1 MLLESISDDAPC
13 GVDLEYDSDFAKLES
28 LFPGE
33 QETQMGDSVIEAQE
47 PDWNEIINLCE
58 SLLEKSKDLNLLV
71 YFCIAS
77 LEVRGI
83 FGLSEGIQLLKD
95 IVVRYWDHL
104 YPQLDTD
111 EPEDQRYIERINIL
125 DNLSKPFKSFGDDF
139 KMIERVRNLPI
150 SDSKQVGQ
158 FSLAHILAAK
168 ENKPMPNG
176 SAAPTLALIEAS
188 FQSTDQSLLLKKL
201 EAADSIIAAIDEL
214 DSFLEGAVGAENS
227 VHLENLKN
235 EIEMLQ
241 KILNEFV
248 SGTDNTADKNPGKKS
263 SKKPTGSGAE
273 GAVPVSEFPN
283 TFQNAMPA
291 SEIGSGSR
299 EIRTREDVIQ
309 AIDRILAYYPRY
321 EPGSP
326 VPFLL
331 RRARRLVSLDFMQ
344 LMGDLA
350 PSAKSDLESLLGSS
364 AKDEK
369 NPENEASKD
378 EGSSSW

>member
-13 GVDLEYDSDFAKLES
+13 GVDLEYDADFAQLES

-33 QETQMGDSVIEAQE
+33 QETQMGDSIIEAQE
-47 PDWNEIINLCE
+47 PNWDEIINLCE
-58 SLLEKSKDLNLLV
+58 GLLEKSKDLNLLV

-83 FGLSEGIQLLKD
+83 SGLSDGVQLLKD
-95 IVVRYWDHL
+95 IVLRYWEHL
-104 YPQLDTD
+104 YPQLDMD

-139 KMIERVRNLPI
+139 KMVERVRNSPI
-150 SDSKQVGQ
+150 SDSKQVGR

-176 SAAPTLALIEAS
+176 STAPTLHLIEAS
-188 FQSTDQSLLLKKL
+188 FQSTDRSLLIEKL

-214 DSFLEGAVGAENS
+214 DSFLEGAVGAQNS
-227 VHLENLKN
+227 VHLENLKH

-248 SGTDNTADKNPGKKS
+248 SGTNEGSDKKS
-263 SKKPTGSGAE
+263 LQKPTGNETE
-273 GAVPVSEFPN
+273 GAAPVSEFPN
-283 TFQNAMPA
+283 TFQNDMPA
-291 SEIGSGSR
+291 SGIGSGSG

-309 AIDRILAYYPRY
+309 TIDRILAYYPKY

-350 PSAKSDLESLLGSS
+350 PSAKSDLESLLGSR
-364 AKDEK
+364 AEAEE
-369 NPENEASKD
+369 NPGNEASED
-378 EGSSSW
+378 EGSSSSW

>member
-1 MLLESISDDAPC
+1 MNTGTLLESISEDAPC

-47 PDWNEIINLCE
+47 PNWDEITNLCE

-83 FGLSEGIQLLKD
+83 SGLAESVQLLKD
-95 IVVRYWDHL
+95 IVLRYWEHL
-104 YPQLDTD
+104 YPQLDMD

-139 KMIERVRNLPI
+139 KMVERVRNLPI
-150 SDSKQVGQ
+150 SDSKQVGR
-158 FSLAHILAAK
+158 FSLAQILASK

-176 SAAPTLALIEAS
+176 NAAPTLHLIEAS
-188 FQSTDQSLLLKKL
+188 FRSTDQSLLLEKL
-201 EAADSIIAAIDEL
+201 EAANSIIAAIDEL
-214 DSFLEGAVGAENS
+214 ESFLEDTVGAQNS

-241 KILNEFV
+241 KILSEFS
-248 SGTDNTADKNPGKKS
+248 SGTNENPDKKS
-263 SKKPTGSGAE
+263 LQKPTGNETEA
-273 GAVPVSEFPN
+273 AAPVSEFSN
-283 TFQNAMPA
+283 TFQNTLPA
-291 SEIGSGSR
+291 SEMRSGSG

-364 AKDEK
+364 AADEDHS
-369 NPENEASKD
+369 ENEVSED